1 MAMPRMLSGRRGYR
15 LKRPDPVIRSSSNEK
30 KPKEKVKSK
39 SELRK
44 EVIAMLKYEN
54 ELRMS
59 EKWIKKME
67 VECNTIDSPLN
78 GYSYAVQSPTI
89 IELQTEVVKKFGY
102 QSPSEIKLGLDRLR
116 SALEE
121 YNNDKEILN
130 AANYLKFNRMRK
142 GDFGI
147 GDSVAGYDITLLKL
161 DDGKKNN
168 NGNDNVT
175 DEKDEKDEKEEKEE
189 KEGKKDDGNRFEAA
203 RVKFLDLLSKQ
214 RLNVVIGVSV
224 T

>member
-54 ELRMS
+54 QLRMS

-67 VECNTIDSPLN
+67 NECNTINSPLN

-89 IELQTEVVKKFGY
+89 IELQTQVVEKFGY
-102 QSPSEIKLGLDRLR
+102 ESASEIQLGLDRLR
-116 SALEE
+116 SALKE

-142 GDFGI
+142 GDFDI
-147 GDSVAGYDITLLKL
+147 GDSVAGYDITLVKL
-161 DDGKKNN
+161 NH
-168 NGNDNVT
+168 
-175 DEKDEKDEKEEKEE
+175 DEKN
-189 KEGKKDDGNRFEAA
+189 DDAVNNKNEANA
-203 RVKFLDLLSKQ
+203 TRVKFVDLLSKQ
-214 RLNVVIGVSV
+214 GLNVVIGVSV